1 MPPETL
7 LFHKGISNAQRS
19 ALSEPGTLKTCVNIS
34 LEKEGE
40 QSLRQRFTAINTTA
54 VGSVH
59 SITRWGDYII
69 IGDTTHLRHLALST
83 ASDFTDIYASFTN
96 APWVLKEYKDFLH
109 GVNGY
114 DQVLIDLSGNCFPAQ
129 VENPATVCV
138 GVAGVA
144 GNPTGVY
151 SLYCSYYVT
160 WPNGMTYETGLAF
173 SSADVTVYDNTNI
186 SWSAIPVSTYAAYSV
201 ASSDAFNKC
210 QVLMSFNDSD
220 GATDFFELAKNRTVT
235 RAGNAVIDTAQF
247 KFGGSSLLLDGT
259 GDYVTLAHSTDYD
272 LSTTPFV
279 AELWVRFSAV
289 TTDQGFFGK
298 YADANNYW
306 YLNWTQA
313 TTTLQFKAV
322 SASSTKADYTATWA
336 PVIDTWYHVSVNRSG
351 TSLKIFINGTAL
363 TLTEATAISTNSMP
377 ATASGNLEIGAA
389 YNHASDIS
397 GWIDDFAL
405 YSNLAKRSAN
415 FTAPTL
421 PSQAPA
427 IWRKLYRGPG
437 TGGTLIDIF
446 YVGTIYDNTTTTYTD
461 DLSDASL
468 ETSDASL
475 VDWYQIL
482 PDSKYLEY
490 HYGRANVID
499 INNPHRMT
507 FTEAAA
513 GADAWDNEDIMPLAH
528 DELAPDWDDLRV
540 SGFTAVDPQGLV
552 AWATNFF
559 IPLKQTWIKRQ
570 GNDPDT
576 WSYKKTWAQYGVGAP
591 YTIAICPQPSGI
603 LFVSSADGGEPGLCL
618 FNGQLAEMIS
628 SPKLDHIFQNDLDHA
643 YIANCRGFCAGRY
656 YHLLYPAVNYTLTGI
671 VFSKSGTDNVLGTY
685 TDHGLITGM
694 TLTITGCTQA
704 YANATWTVTV
714 TGRNTFTLNSASWTS
729 FTGADVT
736 GNGVA
741 STGGVPNKWLAID
754 LRRYPD
760 IRVAYWEGLRAVCG
774 CCYDQGGT
782 GGVTYIGQAS
792 GYVLK
797 SDSSSTEAVDID
809 IQTEDRIGGDIK
821 AANVLKTLKELK
833 YNLNGTVNLQI
844 IIDGTTMTWQDG
856 TTYQSITGSGDQVK
870 VMRSFPPN
878 FQGYTYRLRIY
889 ADDLTAFTLFSP
901 WEIVFDI
908 KGGA

>member
-1 MPPETL
+1 MPSEIL

-19 ALSEPGTLKTCVNIS
+19 ALSEPGTLKTCANVS
-34 LEKEGE
+34 LEIEGE

-54 VGSVH
+54 VGSIH
-59 SITRWGDYII
+59 SITRWGDFII
-69 IGDTTHLRHLALST
+69 IGDTTHLRHFNLLT

-96 APWVLKEYKDFLH
+96 SPWVFKAYKDFLH

-114 DQVLIDLSGNCFPAQ
+114 EQVLIDQSGNCFPAN
-129 VENPATVCV
+129 VV
-138 GVAGVA
+138 
-144 GNPTGVY
+144 NPTTLITGAEGDAGDPSGVY
-151 SLYCSYYVT
+151 NLYCSFFIT
-160 WPNGMTYETGLAF
+160 WPNGMTYETGLTYA
-173 SSADVTVYDNTNI
+173 SADATVSSKKI

-201 ASSDAFNKC
+201 DSKDAFNKC
-210 QVLMSFNDSD
+210 QVLLPFNDAD
-220 GATDFFELAKNRTVT
+220 GATTFYEIAKSRTVT
-235 RAGNAVIDTAQF
+235 TVGGAVIDTAQS
-247 KFGGSSLLLDGT
+247 KFGLSSLLLDGD
-259 GDYVTLAHSTDYD
+259 GDYATLAHSTDFN
-272 LSTTPFV
+272 LSTTPFTV
-279 AELWVRFSAV
+279 EFWVRFSAV
-289 TTDQGFFGK
+289 ATDQGFFGK
-298 YADANNYW
+298 YQDANNYW
-306 YLNWTQA
+306 YLKWTQA

-322 SASSTKADYTATWA
+322 AASATVADYTATWA
-336 PVIDTWYHVSVNRSG
+336 PVIDTWYHVSVDRSG
-351 TSLKIFINGTAL
+351 TSMKIFINGTGL
-363 TLTEATAISTNSMP
+363 TLTETTAISTTSMP
-377 ATASGNLEIGAA
+377 ATTSGTLEIGAA
-389 YNHASDIS
+389 YNHTSDVS

-415 FTAPTL
+415 FTAPTV

-437 TGGTLIDIF
+437 TGHTLTDIF
-446 YVGTIYDNTTTTYTD
+446 YVDTLYDNTTTTYTD
-461 DLSDASL
+461 NTSDATLEISDASM
-468 ETSDASL
+468 
-475 VDWYQIL
+475 VDWYQVL
-482 PDSKYLEY
+482 PNSKYLEY

-499 INNPHRMT
+499 IENPHRMT

-513 GADAWDNEDIMPLAH
+513 GEDAWDNEDIMPLAH

-540 SGFTAVDPQGLV
+540 SGFSAVDPQGLV
-552 AWATNFF
+552 AWSTNFF

-576 WSYKKTWAQYGVGAP
+576 WSYKKTWAEYGVGAP
-591 YTIAICPQPSGI
+591 YTIDICPQPSGI
-603 LFVSSADGGEPGLCL
+603 LYVSSAEGGEPGLCM
-618 FNGQLAEMIS
+618 FNGQLSEMIS
-628 SPKLDHIFQNDLDHA
+628 TPKLDYIFQNDLDHSC
-643 YIANCRGFCAGRY
+643 IANCRGFCAGRY

-671 VFSKSGTDNVLGTY
+671 VFSKSGSDAVLGTY
-685 TDHGLITGM
+685 TDHKLITGM
-694 TLTITGCTQA
+694 TLAVTGCTQS
-704 YANATWTVTV
+704 YANTTWTVTV
-714 TGRNTFTLNSASWTS
+714 LTRDTFTLNSASWTS

-774 CCYDQGGT
+774 ACYDQGGA

-821 AANVLKTLKELK
+821 AANTLKTLKELK